1 MFTAGLLE
9 AKRRYLSTDQVMH
22 PPSLPLGGL
31 LLSLVLLNKDI
42 NRSFSP
48 SPQSLIAGVGED
60 RQMDTQ
66 TATWFHFDVR

>member
-9 AKRRYLSTDQVMH
+9 AKSRYLSVDQVMH

-31 LLSLVLLNKDI
+31 SSLVLLNKDI

-48 SPQSLIAGVGED
+48 SPQSLIAGVGEG